1 MSAPVCRCQ
10 REPYNREITDCSD
23 GELILEI
30 VTYPHPTLRHK
41 SKPIKRVDTRL
52 REVVREMF
60 ELMYAA
66 KGVGLAANQVD
77 LPIRLFVA
85 NLEGERGRGEEM
97 VFINPI
103 ISMPKGTEENEEGCL
118 SLPGLYGNV
127 VRPKKVRVNAYNLLG
142 EEINADVDGLFSRV
156 VQHETDHLDGVLFID
171 RMTESAKIDVEGE
184 LDMFE
189 TEFNSR
195 RDTGGIPD
203 DAAIAARLLEWEEK
217 YC

>member
-1 MSAPVCRCQ
+1 M
-10 REPYNREITDCSD
+10 
-23 GELILEI
+23 EI

-41 SKPIKRVDTRL
+41 SKPIKRVDALL
-52 REVVREMF
+52 REIVREMF

-85 NLEGERGRGEEM
+85 NLEGDRESGEEL
-97 VFINPI
+97 VFINPVV
-103 ISMPKGTEENEEGCL
+103 SMPKGTEENEEGCL

-127 VRPKKVRVNAYNLLG
+127 IRPKRVRINAYDLQG
-142 EEINADVDGLFSRV
+142 EEINEDIDGLFSRV

-195 RDTGGIPD
+195 RETGGIPD
-203 DAAIAARLLEWEEK
+203 KVAIAARLKEWEEK

>member
-1 MSAPVCRCQ
+1 M
-10 REPYNREITDCSD
+10 D
-23 GELILEI
+23 I

-41 SKPIKRVDTRL
+41 SQPIKRVDARL
-52 REVVREMF
+52 REIVREMF
-60 ELMYAA
+60 ELMYEAR
-66 KGVGLAANQVD
+66 GVGLAANQVD

-85 NLEGERGRGEEM
+85 NLESDPEKGEEL
-97 VFINPI
+97 VFINPVV
-103 ISMPKGTEENEEGCL
+103 SMPKGTEENEEGCL

-127 VRPKKVRVNAYNLLG
+127 IRPKKVRVNAYDLQGQEL
-142 EEINADVDGLFSRV
+142 NADIDGLFARV

-171 RMTESAKIDVEGE
+171 RMTESAKVDVEGE

-195 RDTGGIPD
+195 RATGGIPD
-203 DAAIAARLLEWEEK
+203 TPAIAARLKEWEEK